1 MTVGSIFNLVALLV
15 TLAAMFGYI
24 NHRWLKLP
32 HTIGLVIIALVV
44 SVLMLLADAA
54 FPALGLEATVRQTLT
69 DIDFEETLMKGL
81 LSFLLFAGALHVD
94 LDALLR
100 RRWAISTLATVGIA
114 VSTLIVAFLTFYG
127 FGALGVDVPL
137 AYCLVFGALISPTD
151 PVAVMSILKGARVP
165 ETLEAKIV
173 GESLFNDGVGVV
185 LFTVLVAIA
194 AGGEPSKATLTGAA
208 ELLAL
213 EAIGGVGFGLATGYS
228 AYRAMKTLDEHN
240 LEVLITLSLVMATYA
255 LASALHVSGP
265 LAVVVAGLFIGN
277 HGKRL
282 AMSAK
287 TRQRVETF
295 WSLVDEALN
304 SLLFLAIGFEV
315 IAITIAGPVV
325 ATAALAIPIVLL
337 ARWVSVAG
345 PITLLGLRREFTRG
359 AIPVLAWGGL
369 RGGISV
375 ALALSLPESPVKP
388 VLLAATY
395 AVVVFSIIVQ
405 GLTIERVVRA
415 VVR

>member
-1 MTVGSIFNLVALLV
+1 
-15 TLAAMFGYI
+15 
-24 NHRWLKLP
+24 
-32 HTIGLVIIALVV
+32 
-44 SVLMLLADAA
+44 
-54 FPALGLEATVRQTLT
+54 
-69 DIDFEETLMKGL
+69 
-81 LSFLLFAGALHVD
+81 
-94 LDALLR
+94 
-100 RRWAISTLATVGIA
+100 
-114 VSTLIVAFLTFYG
+114 
-127 FGALGVDVPL
+127 
-137 AYCLVFGALISPTD
+137 
-151 PVAVMSILKGARVP
+151 
-165 ETLEAKIV
+165 
-173 GESLFNDGVGVV
+173 
-185 LFTVLVAIA
+185 
-194 AGGEPSKATLTGAA
+194 
-208 ELLAL
+208 
-213 EAIGGVGFGLATGYS
+213 
-228 AYRAMKTLDEHN
+228 
-240 LEVLITLSLVMATYA
+240 
-255 LASALHVSGP
+255 
-265 LAVVVAGLFIGN
+265 
-277 HGKRL
+277 
-282 AMSAK
+282 MSAK